1 MKILCIG
8 RNYVDHAKELKN
20 EVPTEPVVFGKPDS
34 SILVPRR
41 PFYIPDFSNDV
52 HHELELV
59 VRINRLGKHISPKF
73 SKKYYAEVTVGIDF
87 TARDVQSELKAK
99 GLPWEK
105 AKGFDG
111 SAVVGEFFALE
122 DLGGDVQNI
131 DIRLEV
137 NGVVA
142 QQGNTSQ
149 MIFKV
154 DDLISHLSTYYTWR
168 QGDLLFTGTPSGVG
182 KVEKDDVIAG
192 FINGRKA
199 FEIDVK

>member
-20 EVPTEPVVFGKPDS
+20 EVPKEPVVFGKPDS

-41 PFYIPDFSNDV
+41 PFFIPDFSEDV

-73 SKKYYAEVTVGIDF
+73 AHKYYSEVTVGIDF
-87 TARDVQSELKAK
+87 TARDVQSKLKEK

-111 SAVVGEFFALE
+111 SAVVGKFFKLE
-122 DLGGDVQNI
+122 DFKKDIQSI
-131 DIRLEV
+131 DIQLDV
-137 NGVVA
+137 NGEPR
-142 QQGNTSQ
+142 QKGNTGD

-154 DDLISHLSTYYTWR
+154 NDLISHLSAYYTLR
-168 QGDLLFTGTPSGVG
+168 QGDLIFTGTPAGVAR
-182 KVEKDDVIAG
+182 VNKDDKLVG
-192 FINGRKA
+192 FIEGKKA
-199 FEIDVK
+199 FAVDVK